1 MMALVVAF
9 FCCRS
14 HRTFFLS
21 DSVISVASIFRRV
34 VLGEKAI
41 CCVLRAFMTIG
52 FDLVICPGS
61 RASEGFSIG
70 EPPSEGPL
78 DIDVLVLLITGEDFE
93 AKLAKVAARSSSC
106 NPLVKMDR
114 RETRSKFVCESTRWN
129 KGLSLAGFSALSD
142 ASSSQSSSSSSSSSE
157 SSSIALSSSSSD
169 SNTSSSSWD
178 LFSRARDSTSSR
190 KDSVFLFPLGRFRPK
205 VSELCLGREA
215 ILSSKELSS
224 SPEEPPPSMKTA
236 SLLIAF
242 SVLAVGLYFTGIA
255 SGARCV
261 FER

>member
-1 MMALVVAF
+1 MALVVAF

-41 CCVLRAFMTIG
+41 CCALRAFMAIG
-52 FDLVICPGS
+52 LDLVICPGS
-61 RASEGFSIG
+61 MASEGFSTG

-78 DIDVLVLLITGEDFE
+78 DIDVFVRLITGEDFE
-93 AKLAKVAARSSSC
+93 AKFAKVAARSSSC
-106 NPLVKMDR
+106 NPLVNMDR
-114 RETRSKFVCESTRWN
+114 RDTRFGCESTRWN

-190 KDSVFLFPLGRFRPK
+190 KDSVFLFPLGRFKPN

-224 SPEEPPPSMKTA
+224 SPEEPPPSMNTA
-236 SLLIAF
+236 SFLVAF
-242 SVLAVGLYFTGIA
+242 SVLLVGLYFIGIA

-261 FER
+261 CER